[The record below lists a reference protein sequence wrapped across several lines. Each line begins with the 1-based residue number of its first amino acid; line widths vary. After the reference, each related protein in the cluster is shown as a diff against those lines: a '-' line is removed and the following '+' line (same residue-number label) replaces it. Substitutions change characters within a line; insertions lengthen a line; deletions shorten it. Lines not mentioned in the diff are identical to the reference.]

1 MLDLEAKISS
11 FRKMVWDEEKEKS
24 ENELYSSTEE
34 NSKLVEDKKI
44 NLENDLETSVRDRKT
59 FAEMRKNENV
69 SKKVFESKNSLYLYK
84 QSLLDDLNN
93 KIIEKLVTYTDSDE
107 YKNNLESNVKKSMEE
122 LNLGSDDVIVG
133 VREKDKDLL
142 NFPNVEIIEDD
153 YIGGYIISDL
163 NHEFR
168 YNYTFLNKL
177 KDKKYEVGKK
187 LNQLLESESFNESKN

>member
-44 NLENDLETSVRDRKT
+44 SLENDLETSVRDRKT

-69 SKKVFESKNSLYLYK
+69 SKKESESKNSLYLYK

-107 YKNNLESNVKKSMEE
+107 YKNNLESNIKKSIKE
-122 LNLGSDDVIVG
+122 LNLESDDVIVS

-142 NFPNVEIIEDD
+142 NFPNVEIVEDD
-153 YIGGYIISDL
+153 YIGDYIISDL

>member
-34 NSKLVEDKKI
+34 NSKLIEDKKS

-69 SKKVFESKNSLYLYK
+69 SKKEFESKNSLYLYK

-107 YKNNLESNVKKSMEE
+107 YKDNLESNIKKSIEE
-122 LNLGSDDVIVG
+122 LNLGSDAVIVG

-142 NFPNVEIIEDD
+142 NFPNVEVIEDD

-168 YNYTFLNKL
+168 YNYTFLNNL

>member
-34 NSKLVEDKKI
+34 NSKLIEDKKS

-69 SKKVFESKNSLYLYK
+69 SKKEFESKNSLYLYK

-93 KIIEKLVTYTDSDE
+93 KIIEKLVTYTDSNE
-107 YKNNLESNVKKSMEE
+107 YKNNLESNIKKSIEE
-122 LNLGSDDVIVG
+122 LNLGSDAVIVG

-168 YNYTFLNKL
+168 YNYTFLNNL

>member
-34 NSKLVEDKKI
+34 NSKLVEDKKSS
-44 NLENDLETSVRDRKT
+44 LENDLETSVRDRKT

-69 SKKVFESKNSLYLYK
+69 SKKEFESKNSLYLYK

-107 YKNNLESNVKKSMEE
+107 YKNNLESNIKKSIEE
-122 LNLGSDDVIVG
+122 LNLGSDAVIVG
-133 VREKDKDLL
+133 VRKKDKDLL

-168 YNYTFLNKL
+168 YNYTFLNNL

>member
-24 ENELYSSTEE
+24 EKELYSSTEE
-34 NSKLVEDKKI
+34 NSKLIEDKKS

-69 SKKVFESKNSLYLYK
+69 SKKEFESKNSLYLYK
-84 QSLLDDLNN
+84 QYLLDDLNN

-107 YKNNLESNVKKSMEE
+107 YKNNLESNIKKSIEE
-122 LNLGSDDVIVG
+122 LNLCSEAVIVG

-142 NFPNVEIIEDD
+142 NFPNVEVIEDD

>member
-34 NSKLVEDKKI
+34 NSKLVEDKKS

-69 SKKVFESKNSLYLYK
+69 SKKEFESKNSLYLYK

-93 KIIEKLVTYTDSDE
+93 KIIEKLVTYTDSNE
-107 YKNNLESNVKKSMEE
+107 YKNNLESNIKKSIEE
-122 LNLGSDDVIVG
+122 LNLGSDAVIVG

-168 YNYTFLNKL
+168 YNYTFLNNL

>member
-34 NSKLVEDKKI
+34 NSKLIEDKKS

-69 SKKVFESKNSLYLYK
+69 SKKEFESKNSLYLYK

-107 YKNNLESNVKKSMEE
+107 YKDNLESNIKKSIEE
-122 LNLGSDDVIVG
+122 LNLGSDAVIVG

-168 YNYTFLNKL
+168 YNYTFLNNL

>member
-34 NSKLVEDKKI
+34 NSKLIEDKKI

-69 SKKVFESKNSLYLYK
+69 SKKEFESKNSLYLYK

-107 YKNNLESNVKKSMEE
+107 YKNNLESNIKKSIEE
-122 LNLGSDDVIVG
+122 LNLGSDAVIVG

-142 NFPNVEIIEDD
+142 NFPNVEVIEDD

>member
-34 NSKLVEDKKI
+34 NSKLIEDKKS

-69 SKKVFESKNSLYLYK
+69 SKKEFESKNSLYLYK

-107 YKNNLESNVKKSMEE
+107 YKNNLESNIKKSIKE
-122 LNLGSDDVIVG
+122 LNLDSDDVIVS

-142 NFPNVEIIEDD
+142 NFPNVEIFEDD

>member
-34 NSKLVEDKKI
+34 NSKLVEDKKSS
-44 NLENDLETSVRDRKT
+44 LENDLETSVRDRKT

-69 SKKVFESKNSLYLYK
+69 SKKEFESKNSLYLYK

-107 YKNNLESNVKKSMEE
+107 YKNNLESNIKKSIEE
-122 LNLGSDDVIVG
+122 LNLGSDAVIVG

-142 NFPNVEIIEDD
+142 NFPNVEVIEDD

>member
-11 FRKMVWDEEKEKS
+11 FRKMVCDEEKEKS

-34 NSKLVEDKKI
+34 NSKLIEDKKS

-69 SKKVFESKNSLYLYK
+69 SKKEFESKNSLYLYK
-84 QSLLDDLNN
+84 QYLLDDLNN

-107 YKNNLESNVKKSMEE
+107 YKNNLESNIKKSIEE
-122 LNLGSDDVIVG
+122 LNLCSEAVIVG

-142 NFPNVEIIEDD
+142 NFPNVEVIEDD

>member
-34 NSKLVEDKKI
+34 NSKLVGDKKSS
-44 NLENDLETSVRDRKT
+44 LENDLETSVRDRKT

-69 SKKVFESKNSLYLYK
+69 SKKEFESKNSLYLYK
-84 QSLLDDLNN
+84 QYLLDDLNN
-93 KIIEKLVTYTDSDE
+93 KIIEKLVTYTDSNE
-107 YKNNLESNVKKSMEE
+107 YKNNLESNIKKSIEE
-122 LNLGSDDVIVG
+122 LNLGSEAVIVG

-142 NFPNVEIIEDD
+142 NFPNVEVIEDD

>member
-34 NSKLVEDKKI
+34 NSKLVEDKKS

-69 SKKVFESKNSLYLYK
+69 SKKEFESKNSLYLYK

-107 YKNNLESNVKKSMEE
+107 YKNNLESNIKKSIEE
-122 LNLGSDDVIVG
+122 LNLGSDAVIVG

-142 NFPNVEIIEDD
+142 NFPNVEVIEDD

>member
-34 NSKLVEDKKI
+34 NSKLIEDKKI
-44 NLENDLETSVRDRKT
+44 NLENDLETSVRDRKI

-69 SKKVFESKNSLYLYK
+69 SKKEFESKNSLYLYK

-107 YKNNLESNVKKSMEE
+107 YKNNLESNIKKSIEE
-122 LNLGSDDVIVG
+122 LNLGSDAVIVG

>member
-34 NSKLVEDKKI
+34 NSKLVEDKKKS
-44 NLENDLETSVRDRKT
+44 LENDLETSVRDRKT

-69 SKKVFESKNSLYLYK
+69 SKKEFESKNSLYLYK
-84 QSLLDDLNN
+84 QYLLDDLNN

-107 YKNNLESNVKKSMEE
+107 YKNNLESNIKKSIEE
-122 LNLGSDDVIVG
+122 LNLNSDDVIVG

-142 NFPNVEIIEDD
+142 NFPNVEVIEDD

-168 YNYTFLNKL
+168 YNYTFLNNL
-177 KDKKYEVGKK
+177 KDKKYEVGRK

>member
-34 NSKLVEDKKI
+34 NSKLVEDKKSS
-44 NLENDLETSVRDRKT
+44 LENDLETSVRDRKT

-69 SKKVFESKNSLYLYK
+69 SKKEFESKNSLYLYK

-107 YKNNLESNVKKSMEE
+107 YKNNLESNIKKSIEE
-122 LNLGSDDVIVG
+122 LNLGSDAVIVG

-142 NFPNVEIIEDD
+142 NFPNVEVIEDD

-168 YNYTFLNKL
+168 YNYTFLNNL
-177 KDKKYEVGKK
+177 KDKKYEVGRK

>member
-34 NSKLVEDKKI
+34 NSKLIEDKKS

-69 SKKVFESKNSLYLYK
+69 SKKEFESKNSLYLYK
-84 QSLLDDLNN
+84 QYLLDDLNN

-107 YKNNLESNVKKSMEE
+107 YKNNLESNIKKSIEE
-122 LNLGSDDVIVG
+122 LNLGSEAVIVG

-142 NFPNVEIIEDD
+142 NFPNVEVIEDD

>member
-34 NSKLVEDKKI
+34 NSKLVEDKKSS
-44 NLENDLETSVRDRKT
+44 LENDLETSVRERKT

-69 SKKVFESKNSLYLYK
+69 SKKEFESKNSLYLYK

-107 YKNNLESNVKKSMEE
+107 YKNNLESNIKKSIKK
-122 LNLGSDDVIVG
+122 LNLDSDDVIVS

-168 YNYTFLNKL
+168 YNYTFLNML

>member
-44 NLENDLETSVRDRKT
+44 NLEIDLETSVRDRKT

-107 YKNNLESNVKKSMEE
+107 YKNNLESNIKKSIEE
-122 LNLGSDDVIVG
+122 LNLGSDAVIVG

>member
-34 NSKLVEDKKI
+34 NSKLIEDKKI

-69 SKKVFESKNSLYLYK
+69 SKKEFESKNSLYLYK

-107 YKNNLESNVKKSMEE
+107 YKNNLESNIKKSIEE
-122 LNLGSDDVIVG
+122 LNLGSDAVIVG

-142 NFPNVEIIEDD
+142 NFPNVEAIEDD

-163 NHEFR
+163 NREFR

>member
-34 NSKLVEDKKI
+34 NSKLIEDKKS
-44 NLENDLETSVRDRKT
+44 NLENELETSVRDRKT

-69 SKKVFESKNSLYLYK
+69 SKKGFESKNSLYLYK

-107 YKNNLESNVKKSMEE
+107 YKNNLESNIKKSIEE
-122 LNLGSDDVIVG
+122 LNLGSNAVIVG

-142 NFPNVEIIEDD
+142 NFPNVEVIEDD

>member
-34 NSKLVEDKKI
+34 NSKLVEDKKSS
-44 NLENDLETSVRDRKT
+44 LENDLETSVRDRKT

-69 SKKVFESKNSLYLYK
+69 SKKEFESKNNLYLYK

-107 YKNNLESNVKKSMEE
+107 YKNNLESNIKKSIEE
-122 LNLGSDDVIVG
+122 LNLGSEAVIVG

-168 YNYTFLNKL
+168 YNYTFLNNL

>member
-34 NSKLVEDKKI
+34 NSKLIEDKKS
-44 NLENDLETSVRDRKT
+44 NLENDLETSVRDRKI

-69 SKKVFESKNSLYLYK
+69 SKKEFESKNSLYLYK

-107 YKNNLESNVKKSMEE
+107 YKNNLESNIKKSIEE
-122 LNLGSDDVIVG
+122 LNLGSDAVIVG

>member
-34 NSKLVEDKKI
+34 NSKLIEDKKS

-107 YKNNLESNVKKSMEE
+107 YKNNLESNIKKSIEE
-122 LNLGSDDVIVG
+122 LNLGSDAVIVG

>member
-34 NSKLVEDKKI
+34 NSKLIEDKKS

-69 SKKVFESKNSLYLYK
+69 SKKEFESKNSLYLYK

-107 YKNNLESNVKKSMEE
+107 YKNNLESNIKKSIEE
-122 LNLGSDDVIVG
+122 LNLGSDAVIVG

-142 NFPNVEIIEDD
+142 NFPNVEVIEDD

-168 YNYTFLNKL
+168 YNYTFLNNL

>member
-34 NSKLVEDKKI
+34 NSKLIEDKKS

-69 SKKVFESKNSLYLYK
+69 SKKEFESKNSLYLYK

-107 YKNNLESNVKKSMEE
+107 YKNNLESNIKKSIEE
-122 LNLGSDDVIVG
+122 LNLGSDAVIVG

-168 YNYTFLNKL
+168 YNYTFLNNL

>member
-34 NSKLVEDKKI
+34 NSKLIEDKKS

-69 SKKVFESKNSLYLYK
+69 SKKEFESKNSLYLYK

-107 YKNNLESNVKKSMEE
+107 YKNNLESNIKKSIEE
-122 LNLGSDDVIVG
+122 LNLGSYDVIVG

-142 NFPNVEIIEDD
+142 NFPNVEVIEDD

-168 YNYTFLNKL
+168 YNYTFLNNL

>member
-107 YKNNLESNVKKSMEE
+107 YKDNLESNIKKSIEE
-122 LNLGSDDVIVG
+122 LNLGSDAVIVG

-168 YNYTFLNKL
+168 YNYTFLNNL

>member
-34 NSKLVEDKKI
+34 NSKLVEDKKSS
-44 NLENDLETSVRDRKT
+44 LENDLETSVRDRKT

-69 SKKVFESKNSLYLYK
+69 SKKEFESKNSLYLYK

-107 YKNNLESNVKKSMEE
+107 YKNNLESNIKKSIKE
-122 LNLGSDDVIVG
+122 LNLESDDVIVS

>member
-34 NSKLVEDKKI
+34 NSKLVEDKKSS
-44 NLENDLETSVRDRKT
+44 LENDLETSVRDRKT

-69 SKKVFESKNSLYLYK
+69 SKKEFESKNSLYLYK

-107 YKNNLESNVKKSMEE
+107 YKNNLESNIKKSIEE
-122 LNLGSDDVIVG
+122 LNLNSDDVIVG

-168 YNYTFLNKL
+168 YNYTFLNNL
-177 KDKKYEVGKK
+177 KDKKYEVGRK

>member
-34 NSKLVEDKKI
+34 NSKLVEDKKSS
-44 NLENDLETSVRDRKT
+44 LENDLETSVRDRKT

-69 SKKVFESKNSLYLYK
+69 SKKEFESKNSLYLYK

-107 YKNNLESNVKKSMEE
+107 YKNNLESNIKKSIEE
-122 LNLGSDDVIVG
+122 LNLGSDAVIVG

-142 NFPNVEIIEDD
+142 NFPNVEVIEDD

-168 YNYTFLNKL
+168 YNYTFLNNL

>member
-34 NSKLVEDKKI
+34 NSKLVEDKKSS
-44 NLENDLETSVRDRKT
+44 LENDLETSVRDRKT

-69 SKKVFESKNSLYLYK
+69 SKKEFESKNSLYLYK
-84 QSLLDDLNN
+84 QSLLDNLNN

-107 YKNNLESNVKKSMEE
+107 YKNNLESNIKKSIEE
-122 LNLGSDDVIVG
+122 LNLGSDAVIVG